1 MKRKMTNVV
10 NVGNVYL
17 GGNYPILIQ
26 SMTNIK
32 TSNVDEVVKQ
42 INQLENVGCQI
53 IRVSVLD
60 K

>member
-10 NVGNVYL
+10 KVGNVYL

-32 TSNVDEVVKQ
+32 TSKVNEVVKQ
-42 INQLENVGCQI
+42 INELEKI
-53 IRVSVLD
+53 
-60 K
+60 